1 MHIPLWVVRQDT
13 DTAEQRARHI
23 GGPDAS
29 ELIDIPSWSAHFYAP
44 LVEYWRSE
52 GGSETSYGTPGPLM
66 AKLPGD
72 PWEPPDFIKLGGF
85 PLVSRRFRDAVG
97 DMPEAV
103 EYVPITLLDSSHA
116 VQAQDY
122 RFLNVT
128 AVQLAFDLKRSYG
141 GKRNMVR
148 IGGVTYGPKRLVKC
162 YYLLPGFVPA
172 TEIFHERELP
182 SILLATDALAERVMK
197 AGCTGVEF
205 MDPATYHVLNGVTR
219 FRAANGIGE
228 AVLG

>member
-1 MHIPLWVVRQDT
+1 MQIPVWVVSEDANK
-13 DTAEQRARHI
+13 AEERSRFLGSPPA
-23 GGPDAS
+23 GT
-29 ELIDIPSWSAHFYAP
+29 LVDIPNWSTQFCAP
-44 LVEYWRSE
+44 MVEYWTSQ
-52 GGSETSYGTPGPLM
+52 SATSKSYGTPGPLV
-66 AKLPGD
+66 ANLPGD
-72 PWEPPDFIKLGGF
+72 PWEPTDFIMPGGF

-97 DMPEAV
+97 DMPEAL
-103 EYVPITLLDSSHA
+103 EHVPVTLLDSSHA
-116 VQAQDY
+116 VRAQDY

-128 AVQLAFDLKRSYG
+128 AVQPAFDLKRSYG

-148 IGGVTYGPKRLVKC
+148 IGGVTYGPKHLIKC

-182 SILLATDALAERVMK
+182 GILLATDALAERVMR

-219 FRAANGIGE
+219 FRTADGIGE